1 MYVFYHKTDIQKWN
15 EFLQTQTWFFFFQ
28 VVDIHVLFYNAYVFE
43 VEFSFSFKKNW
54 MRCTDGIG
62 WRFFKQEN
70 QLT

>member
-1 MYVFYHKTDIQKWN
+1 MNFYKHKHD
-15 EFLQTQTWFFFFQ
+15 FFFIFQ

-54 MRCTDGIG
+54 MWCTEGTG